1 MGVIRDPFVGLLK
14 SWTRTTA
21 FIGKEVLEVVRRP
34 GALFSLI
41 FGPFLIMGLFG
52 LGYSGQY
59 RPLNAVLV
67 LPTSANLP
75 RDVNFYTQFT
85 GDSVK
90 LVDITDSTDRA
101 RQRLQRQ
108 EIDLIVIAPADV
120 EQSFLS
126 GQQSVIA
133 IEYNELDPVRDNYA
147 RFVAY
152 RQVQELNRAIIEQ
165 TVAQGQQ
172 YVLQTT
178 GSQPPLVISPQV
190 VAAPTRAEPRN
201 LAPISPN
208 VVAFFAPAVLALVLQ
223 HMGVTLTALSLVR
236 ERLSGAMDIFRVAPV
251 RALEILIGKYLAYAF
266 FNLSIAA
273 ALCFLL
279 VGVLKVPMLSSAT
292 DIAWVVV
299 LLSFAALGLGL
310 LISTIVDSERQ
321 AVQLSML
328 VLLASVFFSGFV
340 LPLDQFIT
348 PLRLAAYSLPV
359 THGIQL
365 LQDLM
370 LRGGTNEAWELLVL
384 GGIGVALFV
393 VTSLTVRRNLR
404 SAM

>member
-1 MGVIRDPFVGLLK
+1 VSAIGEVLLGLLK
-14 SWTRTTA
+14 TWTRTTS
-21 FIGKEVLEVVRRP
+21 FIGKDVLETVRRP

-41 FGPFLIMGLFG
+41 FGPFVIMGLFG

-67 LPTSANLP
+67 LPASANLP
-75 RDVNFYTQFT
+75 RDLNFYTQFT
-85 GDSVK
+85 GESVK
-90 LVDITDSTDRA
+90 IVEITDSADQA

-108 EIDLIVIAPADV
+108 EIDLIVIAPPDV
-120 EQSFLS
+120 EQNFLS
-126 GQQSVIA
+126 SRQAVIG

-152 RQVQELNRAIIEQ
+152 RQVQELNRLIIEQ
-165 TVAQGQQ
+165 AVAQGQQ

-178 GSQPPLVISPQV
+178 GAQPPIVVPPQV
-190 VAAPTRAEPRN
+190 VASPTRAETRN
-201 LAPISPN
+201 LAPVSPN

-273 ALCFLL
+273 GLSFLL
-279 VGVLKVPMLSSAT
+279 VGVLKVPLLSAPG
-292 DIAWVVV
+292 DVAWVVA
-299 LLSFAALGLGL
+299 LLSFASLGLGL
-310 LISTIVDSERQ
+310 LISTVVDSERQ

-348 PLRLAAYSLPV
+348 PLRIAAYSLPV

-370 LRGGTNEAWELLVL
+370 LRGGTNQGWELFVL
-384 GGIGVALFV
+384 GGIGVALFLL
-393 VTSLTVRRNLR
+393 TSLTVRRNLR
-404 SAM
+404 SAA

>member
-1 MGVIRDPFVGLLK
+1 MSAIHEALLGLLK
-14 SWTRTTA
+14 TWTRTTS
-21 FIGKEVLEVVRRP
+21 FIGKDVLETVRRP

-67 LPTSANLP
+67 LPPSASLP
-75 RDVNFYTQFT
+75 RDLNFYTQFT
-85 GDSVK
+85 GDSVR
-90 LVDITDSTDRA
+90 LVEISDNADQA

-108 EIDLIVIAPADV
+108 EIDLIVIAPPDV
-120 EQSFLS
+120 EQNFLS
-126 GQQSVIA
+126 GQQSVIG

-152 RQVQELNRAIIEQ
+152 RQVQELNRLIIEQ
-165 TVAQGQQ
+165 AVAQGQQ

-178 GSQPPLVISPQV
+178 GAQPPIVVPPQV
-190 VAAPTRAEPRN
+190 VAAPTRAETRN

-208 VVAFFAPAVLALVLQ
+208 VVAYFAPAVLALVLQ
-223 HMGVTLTALSLVR
+223 HMGVTLTALSMVR

-273 ALCFLL
+273 GLSFLL
-279 VGVLKVPMLSSAT
+279 VGVLKIPLRSTPADV
-292 DIAWVVV
+292 AWVVV
-299 LLSFAALGLGL
+299 LLSFASLGLGL
-310 LISTIVDSERQ
+310 LISTVVDSERQ

-348 PLRLAAYSLPV
+348 PLRIAAYSLPV

-370 LRGGTNEAWELLVL
+370 LRGGTNQGWELLVL
-384 GGIGVALFV
+384 GGIGVGLFFL
-393 VTSLTVRRNLR
+393 TSVTVRRNLR
-404 SAM
+404 SAT